1 MPFSSPMLRVAMP
14 PTSIKP
20 TNKKP
25 VHIKRRRP
33 QFRPA
38 SQRKSVVAK
47 DVSPPAT
54 PAAAVASPSQE
65 ENVQEDNTLTESPP
79 IITRRSNKKRKSTTG
94 VAIGSSRLETT
105 NPELLGE
112 TTPSNQTVVLA
123 EPQVPDAEPGQDALK
138 SFCSRYRTKEKRAKA
153 QKANAPAKQQ
163 QQQQQQ
169 PPAQH
174 APAET
179 SAASSSAGP
188 VVQVVNGEIV
198 LQESSVVVP
207 GARRSVQEVEA
218 EFGQEVV
225 EEEAQHSA
233 VIGASYNSFVTRRAP
248 QHWSVVET
256 KMFYKYL
263 RMVGTDFAT
272 MAAFFENR
280 TRKQLKRKYQVENSK
295 NPHLI
300 ELALSPQARIPLG
313 MSSFHEIYHVNIYLL
328 FLGAI
333 LTCCVSGCVFISID
347 MSVFDVTV
355 DASSSNNTETTGT
368 AATQQETEQ
377 TTPAVASQSGT
388 QGETVAAGG
397 INEAKEDDAEEAHEE
412 ATSGPSL
419 VAQLEEQVQTQQ
431 ESATTNEE
439 EKEVEPIPAVWTK
452 PRARPKARRTPKF
465 RASRRKAKS

>member
-1 MPFSSPMLRVAMP
+1 MP

-25 VHIKRRRP
+25 VHVKRRRP

-38 SQRKSVVAK
+38 SQTKSVVAK

-54 PAAAVASPSQE
+54 PAAAVASLSQE

-79 IITRRSNKKRKSTTG
+79 IITRRGNKKRKSTTG

-153 QKANAPAKQQ
+153 QKANAPAK
-163 QQQQQQ
+163 QQQQ

-300 ELALSPQARIPLG
+300 ELALSPQARIPL
-313 MSSFHEIYHVNIYLL
+313 
-328 FLGAI
+328 
-333 LTCCVSGCVFISID
+333 D

-439 EKEVEPIPAVWTK
+439 EKEVEPIPAVSTK

>member
-1 MPFSSPMLRVAMP
+1 MP

-25 VHIKRRRP
+25 VHVKRRRP

-38 SQRKSVVAK
+38 SQRKSVVAEE
-47 DVSPPAT
+47 VSPPAT

-153 QKANAPAKQQ
+153 QKANAPAK
-163 QQQQQQ
+163 QQQQ

-300 ELALSPQARIPLG
+300 ELALSPQARIPL
-313 MSSFHEIYHVNIYLL
+313 
-328 FLGAI
+328 
-333 LTCCVSGCVFISID
+333 D

-419 VAQLEEQVQTQQ
+419 VAQMEEQVQTQQ